1 MLYLPAISVFVWVR
15 INNLLGKDTLSNM
28 FQNIIMTM
36 IMMIMCSHS
45 LAINRYIV
53 ENIYGDQDLI

>member
-1 MLYLPAISVFVWVR
+1 MLYLPAMSVFVWVR

-36 IMMIMCSHS
+36 IMMIMCRHS
-45 LAINRYIV
+45 LTINRHIV
-53 ENIYGDQDLI
+53 ENIYCDQDLI

>member
-1 MLYLPAISVFVWVR
+1 MLYLPAMSVFVWVR
-15 INNLLGKDTLSNM
+15 INNLLGEDTLSNM

>member
-1 MLYLPAISVFVWVR
+1 MLYLPAMSVFVWVR

>member
-1 MLYLPAISVFVWVR
+1 MLYLPAMSVFVWVR
-15 INNLLGKDTLSNM
+15 INNLLGEDTLSNM

-36 IMMIMCSHS
+36 IMKIMCSHS
-45 LAINRYIV
+45 LTINRYIV